1 MITYKNSSCLL
12 DLVESI
18 KLLSE
23 ITIEFARTYNN
34 REIGFQ
40 VDQRL
45 IKVYAHFFLSFSLLL
60 K

>member
-45 IKVYAHFFLSFSLLL
+45 IKV
-60 K
+60 